1 VFRNVLGHGFVFDGD
16 CAMTRRLIMW
26 NLVTLEGFFEGPKK
40 WDLDWH
46 EYVWGEELEQLS
58 LEQGKS
64 ADALLFGRVTY
75 EGMAAYWST
84 ATGAV
89 AEFMNSVPKVVF
101 SRTLAKADWNN
112 TRLVREDA
120 VGEIAK
126 LKNAAGKNLYVFGSA
141 DLSATLTQHDLFDE
155 YRLCVVPVLLG
166 SGTPL
171 FKTASE
177 RKRMKLRET
186 RTLKSGGVILFCEP
200 DR

>member
-1 VFRNVLGHGFVFDGD
+1 
-16 CAMTRRLIMW
+16 MTRRLIMW
-26 NLVTLEGFFEGPKK
+26 NLVTLEGFFEGAKK

-46 EYVWGEELEQLS
+46 EYVWGDELEQLS

-75 EGMAAYWST
+75 EGMASYWST

-89 AEFMNSVPKVVF
+89 ADFMNSVPKVVF

-112 TRLVREDA
+112 TRVVRDDA
-120 VGEIAK
+120 VGEVAK
-126 LKNAAGKNLYVFGSA
+126 LKSALGKNLYVFGSA

-166 SGTPL
+166 AGTPL
-171 FKTASE
+171 FKPGGE

-186 RTLKSGGVILFCEP
+186 RPLKSGGVILFCEP
-200 DR
+200 DRR